1 MNIKFALKQH
11 ASIFQQTDLM
21 KCLGLTR
28 YAPSQL
34 SIQDAMRMMSSKEG
48 ESLSETDLSWLLLY
62 HLMKN
67 NYRWRDK
74 VQQHIPNAGEGRK
87 EGHSNSASGHQ
98 ANKLFDNDFESFL
111 NEVELSSES
120 FSTPVIHPSDIL
132 LNTII
137 CCNLE
142 LKQILFQKLLMCK
155 QSVPLIYRIPSQD
168 KPCYSIFPLRSM
180 SMECRTKIGAT
191 LLCAATMKSKV
202 VGFIR
207 VGNSRYSKSKL
218 LNNILSEQKHA
229 TFCHRDDV
237 DVNTKPL
244 NAKGLIEAAWFL
256 PSGKPSDPFEEVI
269 TFLNLRGDAA
279 GLPNEIAI
287 TGIITSAVV
296 TLIDISCLEHEDTIV
311 AIKDLCKCS
320 AHIIVLLTNSYG
332 GISAEKF
339 KSILRHCFP
348 NPREKVKF
356 VQTFSWNTNNLK
368 PEVTLRKELL
378 SAIKLAIQ
386 EKEGSSL
393 SEYGKALFQN
403 KQVILDETTNDHV
416 EAKSAAKFIFAGLC
430 SLDEAKLFLQTDN
443 DDIPKVTSKEEHLPL
458 QGDLWKKWSE
468 LKKTQHK
475 NKGGNDI
482 YELQGGIQKDMDD
495 IRKKQGQKCSQLKQS
510 MSSFI
515 EILIKAN
522 ARKNGYP
529 NFLLWLKLILNE
541 NSRNVLPGLFTEFR
555 QLWLKVREAKE
566 TNASDKEIKLFQEA
580 AEQAEIKLAK
590 ASFGLEHFMRELGQL
605 YESADES
612 AVPTKQPISDNIPKQ
627 KLPSVMADLLLKGQA
642 FEIMD
647 GDAANIAI
655 SWVKEV
661 LKHLKAK
668 IGNKTLFIVSVLGIQ
683 SSGKSTLLNALF
695 GLQFTVSAG
704 RCTRGVFG
712 QLVPVDKK
720 NNLPYDYILVVDT
733 EGLRAP
739 ELGQIHFDH
748 DNELATFVIG
758 IGDVTLINIKGEN
771 TAEMKDV
778 LQITVQAFLRMKLAN
793 DKMELKRKCIFIHQ
807 NVGAVNAE
815 EQMMQSLKKFQ
826 ETLDMMT
833 KNAAEEE
840 NMRHIQ
846 SFSQVIDFQG
856 EKHVLYFPD
865 LWYGDPPMAPCNP
878 GYSIK
883 VMEVLR
889 RLEQIA
895 KSGCALTTIDGLIHR
910 IEDLWNG
917 IMAENFV
924 FSFRNTLEIK
934 TYNSMESKYQEL
946 SSEYYSYLMEWFENT
961 ATIEIDLSKSEEDL
975 QKRCEDLKHTLRVNF
990 VQRKEK
996 IEKKL
1001 LDYFDN
1007 HDLAYILIQ
1016 WKNSRLVKFQAMA
1029 ESVERHTLD
1038 YIEQKKEERRI
1049 DILSTGTD
1057 IKLEKEFN
1065 SKAKDLA
1072 ETYRGQEVEKRKLES
1087 TFDKVWIYWTTEF
1100 IQTKHCDTSTGQI
1113 ENMLIDI
1120 LLQLLP
1126 QIQALVLQEIT
1137 DDKEKLRLKELEIP
1151 HLENSWTQRDI
1162 NVEHIVKK
1170 PSSGIKAAVTKAV
1183 KYVAGKNKP
1192 SIDKEDILDAIEYT
1206 NNVFRKMD
1214 VEFVDLLQKDVQIRP
1229 EHATDIIKKTIVC
1242 FDSENNKPDHKLTFQ
1257 TPFKV
1262 KLVVYICSFA
1272 FSKFKFMAGRYEKK
1286 HGVKGKLDAYKETA
1300 KHLFLNTVQKKSDEF
1315 VAADFF
1321 CDRVKER
1328 VIATIENA
1336 IPRQIVEDIMRHFSY
1351 DKYHVMLSVMED
1363 LARKNHFP
1371 SFISYVKDSK
1381 SFVHS
1386 WMDTF
1391 IKKTIFETTGASDSR
1406 YIELAKS
1413 RLARIMKCIKE
1424 AIVSTTEHTISQGG
1438 NWAESFESRVKA
1450 ELAVR
1455 SDLLDPVTRKITD
1468 VKDFKEKLLEKQA
1481 DLENAVTEEF
1491 HSCDPNGIVW
1501 KGTSPIETVMKKI
1514 WGCPEQC
1521 PFCSEPCKHNRDHLS
1536 EGVSHSCI
1544 QHRPPCVIGIH
1555 KSRRKELV
1563 IEPCNFKV
1571 QSDID
1576 FKCSV
1581 IDLKCRK
1588 IGKCGASTDEM
1599 TSHPY
1604 REYKTYLPDWDIAP
1618 NTTMEVS
1625 KYWMWFVGKYIDQLA
1640 ERYSAVKPDVPVS
1653 WTAISDTDALDSLRV
1668 ALE

>member
-1 MNIKFALKQH
+1 MLRF
-11 ASIFQQTDLM
+11 FQQTDLM
-21 KCLGLTR
+21 KCLGLTS

-48 ESLSETDLSWLLLY
+48 ESLSETDLPGLLLY

-74 VQQHIPNAGEGRK
+74 VQQHITNAGEGRK
-87 EGHSNSASGHQ
+87 EEHSNLASGHQ

-111 NEVELSSES
+111 NEVELCSES

-132 LNTII
+132 LNTIM

-155 QSVPLIYRIPSQD
+155 QSVPLIYRIPSHD

-256 PSGKPSDPFEEVI
+256 PSRKPSDPFEEVI

-311 AIKDLCKCS
+311 AISDLCKCS

-482 YELQGGIQKDMDD
+482 YELQGSIQNNMDD

-510 MSSFI
+510 MSRFI
-515 EILIKAN
+515 ENLIKAN

-541 NSRNVLPGLFTEFR
+541 NSRNVLPGLLTELC
-555 QLWLKVREAKE
+555 QLWLKVTEAKE
-566 TNASDKEIKLFQEA
+566 TNASDKEIKLFQDA
-580 AEQAEIKLAK
+580 AEEAEIKLAK
-590 ASFGLEHFMRELGQL
+590 ASFGLEHFMRELGQV

-612 AVPTKQPISDNIPKQ
+612 PLPPKQPISDNIPKQ
-627 KLPSVMADLLLKGQA
+627 KLPSVMADLLLEGQA

-655 SWVKEV
+655 SWVTEV

-712 QLVPVDKK
+712 QLAPVDKK

-739 ELGQIHFDH
+739 ELGQMHLDH

-778 LQITVQAFLRMKLAN
+778 LQIAVQAFLRMKLAN

-815 EQMMQSLKKFQ
+815 EQMMQGLKKFQ

-961 ATIEIDLSKSEEDL
+961 ATIEIDLCKSEEDL
-975 QKRCEDLKHTLRVNF
+975 QKRCEDLKHTLPMNF

-1016 WKNSRLVKFQAMA
+1016 WKNLRLLKFQAMA

-1057 IKLEKEFN
+1057 RKLEKEIN
-1065 SKAKDLA
+1065 AKAKDLA
-1072 ETYRGQEVEKRKLES
+1072 ETYRGQEVEKWKLES
-1087 TFDKVWIYWTTEF
+1087 TFDKVWIDWTKEF

-1113 ENMLIDI
+1113 ESMLIKI
-1120 LLQLLP
+1120 LHQLLP
-1126 QIQALVLQEIT
+1126 QNITLVLQEISDT
-1137 DDKEKLRLKELEIP
+1137 EMKQRLKKLEIP

-1162 NVEHIVKK
+1162 NVEHIDKK
-1170 PSSGIKAAVTKAV
+1170 PPSGFFKEALTKAKDFLV
-1183 KYVAGKNKP
+1183 GKNKP
-1192 SIDKEDILDAIEYT
+1192 SLDKEDILDAIEYT

-1229 EHATDIIKKTIVC
+1229 EHATDIIKKTIDC

-1257 TPFKV
+1257 TPYKV

-1286 HGVKGKLDAYKETA
+1286 HGVKGKLAAYKETA
-1300 KHLFLNTVQKKSDEF
+1300 KHLFLNTVQKKSYEF

-1363 LARKNHFP
+1363 LGRKNHFP

-1413 RLARIMKCIKE
+1413 RLAKIMKCIKE
-1424 AIVSTTEHTISQGG
+1424 AIVIATEHTISKGG
-1438 NWAESFESRVKA
+1438 NWAKSFESRVKT
-1450 ELAVR
+1450 ELAVP
-1455 SDLLDPVTRKITD
+1455 SEFLDPVTRKIKD
-1468 VKDFKEKLLEKQA
+1468 LKDFKEKLLEKQA
-1481 DLENAVTEEF
+1481 DLENAVIEEF
-1491 HSCDPNGIVW
+1491 HSCDPNGKVW
-1501 KGTSPIETVMKKI
+1501 KGTSPIETVMKEI

-1521 PFCSEPCKHNRDHLS
+1521 PFCSEPCQRNEGHLS
-1536 EGVSHSCI
+1536 DKVSHSCI
-1544 QHRPPCVIGIH
+1544 QHRPLCVRGTTWKTINT
-1555 KSRRKELV
+1555 LD

-1571 QSDID
+1571 QSDNLFD
-1576 FKCSV
+1576 CGACK
-1581 IDLKCRK
+1581 LKCRES
-1588 IGKCGASTDEM
+1588 GKCTMSGDERVY
-1599 TSHPY
+1599 HPFK
-1604 REYKTYLPDWDIAP
+1604 EYNTYLPDWDIAP
-1618 NTTMEVS
+1618 NPTMDVS
-1625 KYWMWFVGKYIDQLA
+1625 KYWMWFVVKFIKELCAQYRAA
-1640 ERYSAVKPDVPVS
+1640 ETDIPES
-1653 WTAISDTDALDSLRV
+1653 WKAIRDKDAIDSLRLAV
-1668 ALE
+1668 N